1 MENVLVRTPW
11 KETWL
16 ELEMAGVETTKGWKA
31 SRERMESGSG
41 VRCGIA
47 QGGSCEVG
55 TQGTTRFRTR
65 DAPTRGT
72 VTWVPSRD
80 TATEYSHRALSQATH
95 HRVSTQ
101 DTVTGHPSLEALPRI
116 SATDN
121 CHGSTSQWHI
131 NKDTP
136 DEKSS
141 GVSEERQLPTL
152 PPGLAV
158 PSAMTGLASLFGMG
172 RGGSPSL

>member
-1 MENVLVRTPW
+1 
-11 KETWL
+11 
-16 ELEMAGVETTKGWKA
+16 
-31 SRERMESGSG
+31 MESVSGSD
-41 VRCGIA
+41 VRLRR
-47 QGGSCEVG
+47 VG
-55 TQGTTRFRTR
+55 AVGLRRVGAAGLGNRTRQEFARGMHRHVAVSRGFGQGTLLQS
-65 DAPTRGT
+65 T
-72 VTWVPSRD
+72 VTGHPSQGKD
-80 TATEYSHRALSQATH
+80 TGHCHWILP
-95 HRVSTQ
+95 Q

-116 SATDN
+116 SATN
-121 CHGSTSQWHI
+121 LCRGSTSQWHI

-136 DEKSS
+136 DDFSS

>member
-1 MENVLVRTPW
+1 
-11 KETWL
+11 
-16 ELEMAGVETTKGWKA
+16 
-31 SRERMESGSG
+31 MESEYGEDGKCVG
-41 VRCGIA
+41 VRCAMA
-47 QGGSCEVG
+47 QGGRCGVR
-55 TQGTTRFRTR
+55 TQGKTIIRAR
-65 DAPTRGT
+65 DAPIRGS

-101 DTVTGHPSLEALPRI
+101 DTVTGHPSLEAQPRI
-116 SATDN
+116 SATDI
-121 CHGSTSQWHI
+121 CHGSTSQRHI

-136 DEKSS
+136 DDFSS